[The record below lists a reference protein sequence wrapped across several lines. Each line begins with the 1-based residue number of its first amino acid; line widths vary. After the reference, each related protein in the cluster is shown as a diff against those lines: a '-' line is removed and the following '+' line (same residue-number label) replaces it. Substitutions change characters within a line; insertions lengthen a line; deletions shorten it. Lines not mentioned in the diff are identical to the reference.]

1 MCVFVGSWSRLKGYA
16 GLEST
21 VWNLLASSHNAV
33 YVRKVDR
40 EIMTFCQYLQSEQR
54 EKHKSAADLF
64 ARP

>member
-1 MCVFVGSWSRLKGYA
+1 MCVFVGSWSCLKGYA

-21 VWNLLASSHNAV
+21 VWSLLASSHNAV

-40 EIMTFCQYLQSEQR
+40 EIMTFCQYLHSEQR